1 MRGVKVSI
9 KVLKWVVAV
18 FIEASKVHGRTVK
31 RWNLKDHF
39 AEFYCTL
46 KYNESGRYI
55 SFIALQDQ
63 NKSVIITPE
72 STPKGGWGNIAHK
85 IAGFIYE
92 PIKTQG
98 TAVKDRKQLH
108 KSYKEALF
116 QDRWMTEATEKA
128 EIQSTANKVRI
139 TGGESQPVN
148 DLLNRCIVGKFQCQA
163 DETPSLND
171 VRRWACNSW
180 KLAIQVKVY
189 AMNDGYFMFELP
201 SKVAAEHVLTG
212 QWIWRKMKL
221 GLEWWKPT
229 IGCWPAEIRRDWVW
243 IRLLG
248 LPMNLWSQKVFKEIG
263 DICGGFIETE
273 EETSL
278 KNHLHWAR
286 IKVRGDGERIPR
298 EVEVTCDGF
307 TYTIPVWCEAPV
319 TVRLSEE
326 RREEKGKY
334 PVVNTQDQLL
344 QKKKEAQPAKKVD
357 GHVGTSS
364 EGSRMQVGLRFKG
377 GENNVYSRKKLGQKE
392 FLGPK
397 TLGQKFLDPIV
408 VENSRAQTS
417 ITYLVDII
425 NIEISANKAKENKFQ
440 REITQ
445 WSRDRGELEVA
456 RQSVEM
462 AVTDTEELGEKSI
475 TVMFQPLE
483 EENLD
488 GDTEEAIPLGIQF
501 PEEDMSTSDWIQQ
514 TITKLSSEF
523 GVNFKGCEEKAKELL
538 MKIDSNKQGNRE
550 EQSKQTTGKRK
561 GLLELK
567 RLQLDSKFYSN
578 GTRSKGGVLAI
589 MDQ

>member
-1 MRGVKVSI
+1 MMRGVKVSI

-55 SFIALQDQ
+55 SFIALQGQ

-72 STPKGGWGNIAHK
+72 STPNGGWGNIAHK

-108 KSYKEALF
+108 KSYKEARF
-116 QDRWMTEATEKA
+116 QNRWMTEATETA
-128 EIQSTANKVRI
+128 EIQSTTNKVRI

-180 KLAIQVKVY
+180 KLAIQVKVS
-189 AMNDGYFMFELP
+189 MD
-201 SKVAAEHVLTG
+201 
-212 QWIWRKMKL
+212 
-221 GLEWWKPT
+221 LEEDEVGARMT

-334 PVVNTQDQLL
+334 P
-344 QKKKEAQPAKKVD
+344 
-357 GHVGTSS
+357 
-364 EGSRMQVGLRFKG
+364 GSAFAEEKG
-377 GENNVYSRKKLGQKE
+377 GTTCEKGRW
-392 FLGPK
+392 
-397 TLGQKFLDPIV
+397 
-408 VENSRAQTS
+408 A
-417 ITYLVDII
+417 
-425 NIEISANKAKENKFQ
+425 
-440 REITQ
+440 
-445 WSRDRGELEVA
+445 RG
-456 RQSVEM
+456 
-462 AVTDTEELGEKSI
+462 D
-475 TVMFQPLE
+475 
-483 EENLD
+483 
-488 GDTEEAIPLGIQF
+488 
-501 PEEDMSTSDWIQQ
+501 
-514 TITKLSSEF
+514 
-523 GVNFKGCEEKAKELL
+523 FK
-538 MKIDSNKQGNRE
+538 
-550 EQSKQTTGKRK
+550 
-561 GLLELK
+561 
-567 RLQLDSKFYSN
+567 
-578 GTRSKGGVLAI
+578 
-589 MDQ
+589 

>member
-18 FIEASKVHGRTVK
+18 FIKASKVHRRTVK

-55 SFIALQDQ
+55 SFIALQGQ
-63 NKSVIITPE
+63 NKSVIIIPE

-98 TAVKDRKQLH
+98 TTVKDRKQLH

-163 DETPSLND
+163 DETPILND

-201 SKVAAEHVLTG
+201 SKVAAEQVLT
-212 QWIWRKMKL
+212 
-221 GLEWWKPT
+221 
-229 IGCWPAEIRRDWVW
+229 
-243 IRLLG
+243 
-248 LPMNLWSQKVFKEIG
+248 
-263 DICGGFIETE
+263 
-273 EETSL
+273 
-278 KNHLHWAR
+278 
-286 IKVRGDGERIPR
+286 
-298 EVEVTCDGF
+298 
-307 TYTIPVWCEAPV
+307 
-319 TVRLSEE
+319 
-326 RREEKGKY
+326 
-334 PVVNTQDQLL
+334 
-344 QKKKEAQPAKKVD
+344 
-357 GHVGTSS
+357 
-364 EGSRMQVGLRFKG
+364 
-377 GENNVYSRKKLGQKE
+377 
-392 FLGPK
+392 
-397 TLGQKFLDPIV
+397 
-408 VENSRAQTS
+408 
-417 ITYLVDII
+417 DII

-440 REITQ
+440 RQITQ

-462 AVTDTEELGEKSI
+462 AVTDREELGEKSI

-514 TITKLSSEF
+514 NITKLSSEF

-538 MKIDSNKQGNRE
+538 MKIDSNKQGNRG